1 MDIELKIDA
10 DCVST
15 DYETILFVK
24 TSMNYGFVERL
35 QFIKSTYRFV
45 RADFIILNT

>member
-24 TSMNYGFVERL
+24 TLINYGFVERL
-35 QFIKSTYRFV
+35 FIKSMYRFV